1 MAKND
6 KKATEVTVEEVE
18 EVEKATEKV
27 KFTSDYKSL
36 MIAGTN
42 IVFRN
47 GEYETEDEL
56 EIALL
61 RNNSAVVEVEAGE

>member
-6 KKATEVTVEEVE
+6 KKATEVTME

>member
-6 KKATEVTVEEVE
+6 KKTTAITGA
-18 EVEKATEKV
+18 EVEKTTEKV

-42 IVFRN
+42 IAFRN

>member
-6 KKATEVTVEEVE
+6 KKATEITGA

-42 IVFRN
+42 IAFRN